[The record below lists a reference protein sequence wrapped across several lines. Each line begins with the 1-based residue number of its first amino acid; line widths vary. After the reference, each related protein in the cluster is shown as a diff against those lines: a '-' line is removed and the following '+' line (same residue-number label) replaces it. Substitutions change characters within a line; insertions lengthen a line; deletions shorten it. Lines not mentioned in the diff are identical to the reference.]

1 MTFSIVFS
9 IEPLCLVEQNYLL
22 KEYIISFLIL
32 CTHDKQ
38 REHYEVKENG
48 STKTPF
54 LTLPS
59 GPLYL
64 AYAEVTGNHA
74 SNNHNKTQNK

>member
-1 MTFSIVFS
+1 VRAVQHIVTFSIVFP
-9 IEPLCLVEQNYLL
+9 IEPLCSIVQNYLL

-38 REHYEVKENG
+38 REYYEVKENG

-64 AYAEVTGNHA
+64 E
-74 SNNHNKTQNK
+74 